1 MIKNKFLRILIVAAN
16 LIIAPIALLVMCI
29 TGLICCIVFSMQ
41 HKSKL
46 NLYDYFKEFFMGC
59 IISLHDNVKFL
70 KDGNLEHFTFLILR
84 E

>member
-29 TGLICCIVFSMQ
+29 TGLIWCIDFSIQ

-46 NLYDYFKEFFMGC
+46 NLYDYFKDFFMGC
-59 IISLHDNVKFL
+59 IISLHNNVKFL
-70 KDGNLEHFTFLILR
+70 KDGNLEHFAF
-84 E
+84 